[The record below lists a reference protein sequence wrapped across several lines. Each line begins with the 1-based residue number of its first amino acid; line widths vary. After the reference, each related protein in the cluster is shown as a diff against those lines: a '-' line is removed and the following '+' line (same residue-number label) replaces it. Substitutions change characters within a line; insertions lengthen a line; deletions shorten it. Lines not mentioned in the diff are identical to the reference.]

1 MQKSQFNNLVK
12 NGFNHIPFS
21 KEVVVDTD
29 TPLALY
35 LKLANRPYTYFLESV
50 QGGEKWGRY
59 SFIGLA
65 AETVIKVYNYQ
76 VRVEKNG
83 QLIETKDVEDPL
95 SWIENYQN
103 SFKVPKLENLPD
115 FNGGLVGYFGY
126 EIIRYIEPK
135 LENIDKT
142 DELNVPDILLMV
154 SNDLLVVD
162 NLSSR
167 VYIITHI
174 NPANNS
180 YEDAILK
187 LNKIANN
194 IKQSFE
200 HKKSASENIKSSD
213 FISSFGKED
222 FLKAVKDV
230 QKYIVAGDVMQVVP
244 SQRLSCTF
252 KAKPIE
258 LYRQL
263 RILNPSPYMYFL
275 NLDNFAIVGSS
286 PEILTRVDNN
296 NIATIRPLAGT
307 RSRGKTPKEDFN
319 LEKDLLSDEK
329 EIAEHLMLIDLG
341 RNDLGR
347 IAKTGSV
354 TLTDK
359 MFIERYSHVMHIVS
373 NVECELKENMSS
385 IDVLKATFPA
395 GTLSGAPKVRAMEII
410 NEVETLKRN
419 VYSGAIGNLS
429 WHGGMDLAIA
439 IRTAI
444 VKDEILYIQAGAG
457 IVHDSFPEKEWQET
471 MDKAQAL
478 IRAAE
483 NI

>member
-1 MQKSQFNNLVK
+1 MQFSQFNALVEE
-12 NGFNHIPFS
+12 GYNHIPLS
-21 KEVVVDTD
+21 REVVVDTD

-35 LKLANRPYTYFLESV
+35 LKLANTPFTYFLESV

-65 AETVIKVYNYQ
+65 AETIIKVNEYEIF
-76 VRVEKNG
+76 VEKNG
-83 QLIETKDVEDPL
+83 YLQDKFDVQDPL
-95 SWIENYQN
+95 AWIEDFQEQ
-103 SFKVPKLENLPD
+103 FKVPQLDSLPD

-135 LENIDKT
+135 LKNIEKK

-162 NLSSR
+162 NLTSK
-167 VYIITHI
+167 VHIITHVS
-174 NPANNS
+174 P
-180 YEDAILK
+180 EDGSFDDGIAK
-187 LNKIANN
+187 LDLIESN
-194 IKQSFE
+194 IKKSFE
-200 HKKSASENIKSSD
+200 HDATQSEKIKSQD
-213 FISSFGKED
+213 FISSFGKKN
-222 FLKAVKDV
+222 FVHAVEKV
-230 QKYIVAGDVMQVVP
+230 QKYITAGDVMQVVP
-244 SQRLSCTF
+244 SQRLSCKF
-252 KAKPIE
+252 NSNPVE

-263 RILNPSPYMYFL
+263 RILNPSPYMYYL
-275 NLDNFAIVGSS
+275 NLDDFAIVGSS

-296 NIATIRPLAGT
+296 NVATIRPIAGT
-307 RSRGKTPKEDFN
+307 RSRGKTEEEDKDN
-319 LEKDLLSDEK
+319 EKDLLSDEK

-347 IAKTGSV
+347 IAKTGTV
-354 TLTDK
+354 NLTDK

-373 NVECELKENMSS
+373 NVECELKDDMSS
-385 IDVLKATFPA
+385 IDVLRATFPA

-410 NEVETLKRN
+410 DEVENLKRN
-419 VYSGAIGNLS
+419 IYSGAIGNLS

-444 VKDEILYIQAGAG
+444 VKNDVLYVQAGAG
-457 IVHDSFPEKEWQET
+457 IVHDSVPEMEWQET

-478 IRAAE
+478 IRAAQ

>member
-1 MQKSQFNNLVK
+1 MQYSQFNSLK
-12 NGFNHIPFS
+12 EEGFNHIPLS
-21 KEVVVDTD
+21 REVVVDTD

-35 LKLANRPYTYFLESV
+35 LKLANTPFTYFLESV

-59 SFIGLA
+59 SFIGLG
-65 AETVIKVYNYQ
+65 AETIIKVHGYE
-76 VRVEKNG
+76 VSIEKNG
-83 QLIETKDVEDPL
+83 HLDEQFEVEDPL
-95 SWIENYQN
+95 AWIQTYQEQ
-103 SFKVPKLENLPD
+103 FKVPQLDSLPD

-135 LENIDKT
+135 LKNIDKT

-162 NLSSR
+162 NLTSK
-167 VYIITHI
+167 VHIITHVSPEKESF
-174 NPANNS
+174 NDGM
-180 YEDAILK
+180 EK
-187 LNKIANN
+187 LNLIEAN
-194 IKQSFE
+194 IKKSFD
-200 HKKSASENIKSSD
+200 HKTNKSEMIKSED
-213 FISSFGKED
+213 FISSFGKNN
-222 FLKAVKDV
+222 FVHAVEKV
-230 QKYIVAGDVMQVVP
+230 QEYITAGDVMQVVP
-244 SQRLSCTF
+244 SQRLSCKF
-252 KAKPIE
+252 ESNPVE

-263 RILNPSPYMYFL
+263 RILNPSPYMYYL
-275 NLDNFAIVGSS
+275 NLDDFAIVGSS

-296 NIATIRPLAGT
+296 NVATIRPIAGT
-307 RSRGKTPKEDFN
+307 RSRGRTSEEDKAN
-319 LEKDLLSDEK
+319 EKDLLSDEK

-347 IAKTGSV
+347 IAKTGTV
-354 TLTDK
+354 NLTDK

-373 NVECELKENMSS
+373 NVECELKDDMSS
-385 IDVLKATFPA
+385 IDVLRATFPA

-410 NEVETLKRN
+410 DEVETLKRSI
-419 VYSGAIGNLS
+419 YSGAIGNLS

-444 VKDEILYIQAGAG
+444 VKDEVLYVQAGAG
-457 IVHDSFPEKEWQET
+457 IVHDSIPEMEWQET

-478 IRAAE
+478 IRAAQ

>member
-1 MQKSQFNNLVK
+1 MKQSQFSKLADE
-12 NGFNHIPFS
+12 GFNHIPLS
-21 KEVVVDTD
+21 REVVVDTD

-35 LKLANRPYTYFLESV
+35 LKLANTPFSYFLESV

-59 SFIGLA
+59 SFIGLS
-65 AETVIKVYNYQ
+65 AETVIKVNDYEISI
-76 VRVEKNG
+76 EKNG
-83 QLIETKDVEDPL
+83 QIHKQFTVKDPL
-95 SWIENYQN
+95 DWIEDYQAQ
-103 SFKVPKLENLPD
+103 FKVPKLEDLPD

-126 EIIRYIEPK
+126 EIIQYIEPK
-135 LENIDKT
+135 LKNIVKK

-162 NLSSR
+162 NLTSK
-167 VYIITHI
+167 VHIITHV
-174 NPANNS
+174 NPNYDS
-180 YEDAILK
+180 IEGGVSK
-187 LNKIANN
+187 LNLIEKN
-194 IKQSFE
+194 IKRVFDFPSTE
-200 HKKSASENIKSSD
+200 SENIKSED
-213 FISSFGKED
+213 FTSSFGKEN
-222 FLKAVKDV
+222 FVHTVKKV
-230 QKYIVAGDVMQVVP
+230 QKYITAGDVMQVVP
-244 SQRLSCTF
+244 SQRLSCEF
-252 KAKPIE
+252 KTNPIE

-275 NLDNFAIVGSS
+275 NLDDFAIVGSS

-296 NIATIRPLAGT
+296 NVATIRPIAGT
-307 RSRGKTPKEDFN
+307 RSRGKTIQEDIDN
-319 LEKDLLSDEK
+319 EKDLLSDEK

-354 TLTDK
+354 NLTET

-373 NVECELKENMSS
+373 NVECKLKDDMSS
-385 IDVLKATFPA
+385 IDVLRATFPA

-410 NEVETLKRN
+410 DEVEVLKRN
-419 VYSGAIGNLS
+419 IYSGAIGNLS

-439 IRTAI
+439 IRTAVI
-444 VKDEILYIQAGAG
+444 KDEVLYVQAGAG
-457 IVHDSFPEKEWQET
+457 IVYDSIPEMEWQET

-478 IRAAE
+478 IKAAQ

>member
-1 MQKSQFNNLVK
+1 MHYSQFNSLK
-12 NGFNHIPFS
+12 EEGFNHIPLS
-21 KEVVVDTD
+21 REVVVDTD

-35 LKLANRPYTYFLESV
+35 LKLANTPFTYFLESV

-59 SFIGLA
+59 SFIGLG
-65 AETVIKVYNYQ
+65 AETIIKVHGYE
-76 VRVEKNG
+76 VSIEKNG
-83 QLIETKDVEDPL
+83 HLDEQFEVEDPL
-95 SWIENYQN
+95 AWIQTYQEQ
-103 SFKVPKLENLPD
+103 FKVPQLDSLPD

-135 LENIDKT
+135 LKNIDKT

-162 NLSSR
+162 NLTSK
-167 VYIITHI
+167 VHIITHVSPEMESF
-174 NPANNS
+174 NDGM
-180 YEDAILK
+180 EK
-187 LNKIANN
+187 LNLIEAN
-194 IKQSFE
+194 IKKSFD
-200 HKKSASENIKSSD
+200 HKTNKSEMIKSED
-213 FISSFGKED
+213 FISSFGKNN
-222 FLKAVKDV
+222 FVHAVEKV
-230 QKYIVAGDVMQVVP
+230 QKYITAGDVMQVVP
-244 SQRLSCTF
+244 SQRLSCKF
-252 KAKPIE
+252 ESNPVE

-263 RILNPSPYMYFL
+263 RILNPSPYMYYL
-275 NLDNFAIVGSS
+275 NLDDFAIVGSS

-296 NIATIRPLAGT
+296 NVATIRPIAGT
-307 RSRGKTPKEDFN
+307 RSRGRTSEEDKAN
-319 LEKDLLSDEK
+319 EKDLLSDEK

-347 IAKTGSV
+347 IAKTGTV
-354 TLTDK
+354 NLTDK

-373 NVECELKENMSS
+373 NVECELKDDMSS
-385 IDVLKATFPA
+385 IDVLRATFPA

-410 NEVETLKRN
+410 DEVETLKRSI
-419 VYSGAIGNLS
+419 YSGAIGNLS

-444 VKDEILYIQAGAG
+444 VKDEVLYVQAGAG
-457 IVHDSFPEKEWQET
+457 IVHDSIPEMEWQET

-478 IRAAE
+478 IRAAQ

>member
-1 MQKSQFNNLVK
+1 MQYSQFNSLK
-12 NGFNHIPFS
+12 EEGFNHIPLS
-21 KEVVVDTD
+21 REVVVDTD

-35 LKLANRPYTYFLESV
+35 LKLANTPFTYFLESV

-59 SFIGLA
+59 SFIGLG
-65 AETVIKVYNYQ
+65 AETIIKVHEYE
-76 VRVEKNG
+76 VSIEKNG
-83 QLIETKDVEDPL
+83 HLDEQFEVEDPL
-95 SWIENYQN
+95 AWIQTYQEQ
-103 SFKVPKLENLPD
+103 FKVPQLNSLPD

-135 LENIDKT
+135 LKNIDKT

-162 NLSSR
+162 NLTSK
-167 VYIITHI
+167 VHIITHVSPEKESF
-174 NPANNS
+174 NDGM
-180 YEDAILK
+180 EK
-187 LNKIANN
+187 LNLIEAN
-194 IKQSFE
+194 IKKSFD
-200 HKKSASENIKSSD
+200 HKTNKSEMIKSED
-213 FISSFGKED
+213 FISSFGKNN
-222 FLKAVKDV
+222 FVHAVEKV
-230 QKYIVAGDVMQVVP
+230 QKYITAGDVMQVVP
-244 SQRLSCTF
+244 SQRLSCKF
-252 KAKPIE
+252 ESNPVE

-263 RILNPSPYMYFL
+263 RILNPSPYMYYL
-275 NLDNFAIVGSS
+275 NLDDFAIVGSS

-296 NIATIRPLAGT
+296 NVATIRPIAGT
-307 RSRGKTPKEDFN
+307 RSRGRTSEEDKAN
-319 LEKDLLSDEK
+319 EKDLLSDEK

-347 IAKTGSV
+347 IAKTGTV
-354 TLTDK
+354 NLTDK

-373 NVECELKENMSS
+373 NVECELKDDMSS
-385 IDVLKATFPA
+385 IDVLRATFPA

-410 NEVETLKRN
+410 DEVETLKRSI
-419 VYSGAIGNLS
+419 YSGAIGNLS

-444 VKDEILYIQAGAG
+444 VKDEVLYVQAGAG
-457 IVHDSFPEKEWQET
+457 IVHDSIPEMEWQET

-478 IRAAE
+478 IRAAQ

>member
-1 MQKSQFNNLVK
+1 MEKSEFTDLIKQ
-12 NGFNHIPFS
+12 GFNHIPFS
-21 KEVVVDTD
+21 REVVVDTD
-29 TPLALY
+29 TALALY
-35 LKLANRPYTYFLESV
+35 LKLANSPYSYFLESV

-65 AETVIKVYNYQ
+65 AETVIKVYDYE

-83 QLIETKDVEDPL
+83 VLVDQYEVEDPL
-95 SWIENYQN
+95 AWIENYQKQ
-103 SFKVPKLENLPD
+103 FRVPKLDDFPD
-115 FNGGLVGYFGY
+115 FNGGLVGFFGY

-135 LENIDKT
+135 LANIDKT
-142 DELNVPDILLMV
+142 DELNIADILLMV

-162 NLSSR
+162 NLFSK
-167 VYIITHI
+167 VHIITHI
-174 NPANNS
+174 NPDES
-180 YEDAILK
+180 TYEDALSK
-187 LNKIANN
+187 LNLIEDN
-194 IKQSFE
+194 IKKSFN
-200 HKKSASENIKSSD
+200 HVSSPQAGIQTDD
-213 FISSFGKED
+213 FVSSFGKNNFMKTVED
-222 FLKAVKDV
+222 I
-230 QKYIVAGDVMQVVP
+230 QRYIISGDVMQVVP
-244 SQRLSCTF
+244 SHRLSCPF
-252 KAKPIE
+252 KAKPID

-275 NLDNFAIVGSS
+275 NLDDVTIVGSS

-296 NIATIRPLAGT
+296 NIATVRPIAGT
-307 RSRGKTPKEDFN
+307 RSRGKTVEDDQK
-319 LEKDLLSDEK
+319 LEKDLLSDDK

-373 NVECELKENMSS
+373 NVECELKEGMSS

-410 NEVETLKRN
+410 DEVESLKRN
-419 VYSGAIGNLS
+419 IYSGAIGNLS

-439 IRTAI
+439 IRTAVI
-444 VKDEILYIQAGAG
+444 KDEVLYVQAGAG
-457 IVHDSFPEKEWQET
+457 IVYDSVPELEWQET

-478 IRAAE
+478 IKAAK
-483 NI
+483 NV

>member
-1 MQKSQFNNLVK
+1 MQKSQFKSLIK
-12 NGFNHIPFS
+12 QGYNHIPLS
-21 KEVVVDTD
+21 EEVVVDTD

-35 LKLANRPYTYFLESV
+35 LKLANNPYSYFLESV

-65 AETVIKVYNYQ
+65 AETIIKVNDYKIKI
-76 VRVEKNG
+76 EKNG
-83 QLIETKDVEDPL
+83 ELVQEIDVEDPL
-95 SWIENYQN
+95 IWIEEYQKN
-103 SFKVPKLENLPD
+103 FNVPKLDTLPD
-115 FNGGLVGYFGY
+115 FNGGFVGYFGY

-135 LENIDKT
+135 LANINKI
-142 DELNVPDILLMV
+142 DELKVPDILLMV

-162 NLSSR
+162 NLTSK
-167 VYIITHI
+167 VHIITHI
-174 NPANNS
+174 NPNEKTF
-180 YEDAILK
+180 EDGLSK
-187 LNKIANN
+187 LSLIKKN
-194 IKQSFE
+194 IK
-200 HKKSASENIKSSD
+200 KSYDYPSSLSENIRSEN
-213 FISSFGKED
+213 FISSFGRNKYIS
-222 FLKAVKDV
+222 AVKKV
-230 QKYIVAGDVMQVVP
+230 QKYIKAGDVMQVVP

-252 KAKPIE
+252 KANPVE

-275 NLDNFAIVGSS
+275 NLDDFAIVGSS

-296 NIATIRPLAGT
+296 NIATIRPIAGT
-307 RSRGKTPKEDFN
+307 RSRGKTIQEDLE

-347 IAKTGSV
+347 IAKIGSV
-354 TLTDK
+354 NLTDK

-373 NVECELKENMSS
+373 NVECELKEDMSS
-385 IDVLKATFPA
+385 IDVLRATFPA

-410 NEVETLKRN
+410 DEVEKLKRN
-419 VYSGAIGNLS
+419 IYSGAIGNLS

-439 IRTAI
+439 IRTAVI
-444 VKDEILYIQAGAG
+444 KDDILYIQAGAG
-457 IVHDSFPEKEWQET
+457 IVYDSLPKKEWQET

-478 IRAAE
+478 IKAAE